1 MGFEP
6 TCPERTTA
14 FRVRLVMTTSILL
27 HIHLLVFAVTPLYL
41 VLFQCKALLL
51 PIDSPQQIQVYLKIV
66 LYAIVKND
74 IFYVEAFIDRLINEV
89 AYI

>member
-27 HIHLLVFAVTPLYL
+27 HIHLFAFAAIPYIIPS
-41 VLFQCKALLL
+41 KALQL